1 MGFKGLE
8 FGGNKNI
15 ICGVDEAGRGSLLG
29 PIIVAGISVSK
40 KSISELTKC
49 GIRDSK
55 LISPKKRQS
64 LFGHIINIAESICI
78 CRISIEDIDF
88 HVFRN
93 NLNLLEAEA
102 MAITIGNMKS
112 HKTYVDSCDVNPSR
126 YQKTIRGFL
135 GQHDTKLF
143 SMHHADRLNVVVS
156 GASIIAKVM
165 RDSEISKIRIQYGDI
180 GSGYPSDKKTIRFV
194 KDWYTQ
200 KNEIPP
206 FARKSW
212 KPAQSIVLGTHP
224 L

>member
-1 MGFKGLE
+1 L
-8 FGGNKNI
+8 I
-15 ICGVDEAGRGSLLG
+15 
-29 PIIVAGISVSK
+29 
-40 KSISELTKC
+40 KS

-55 LISPKKRQS
+55 LLSPKKRQS
-64 LFGHIINIAESICI
+64 LFGHIINIAQSICI

-93 NLNLLEAEA
+93 NLNVLEAEA
-102 MAITIGNMKS
+102 MAVTIVNMKS
-112 HKTYVDSCDVNPSR
+112 DKTYVDSCDVNPTR

-135 GQHDTKLF
+135 GKHDTKLV

-156 GASIIAKVM
+156 SASIIAKVI
-165 RDSEISKIRIQYGDI
+165 RDSEISKIRVKYGDI

-194 KDWYTQ
+194 KDWYSQ

-212 KPAQSIVLGTHP
+212 KPAQSIASGSRHL
-224 L
+224 